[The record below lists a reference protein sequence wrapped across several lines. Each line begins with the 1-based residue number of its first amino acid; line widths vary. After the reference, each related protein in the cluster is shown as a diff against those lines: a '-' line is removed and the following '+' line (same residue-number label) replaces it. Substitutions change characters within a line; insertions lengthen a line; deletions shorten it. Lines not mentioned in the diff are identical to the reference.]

1 MPFPV
6 AVARPPAR
14 PGPPG
19 ERALFAFDGRLDTKW
34 LATADFSTGIEFDL
48 APKLLYTVCPSVEY
62 DEYEQCNS
70 PPDTAPATAISP
82 GFSASRYSIAVAS
95 DFPGRDPTAWSLQ
108 ASNDGDEWVTLDNQ
122 SAVDWE
128 HRGEAKVYE
137 ILSLDAFTSYRLTVL
152 NISDDST
159 GSTQIAELW
168 LENRPELP
176 PPTCAQIEQ
185 RLEDNSTE
193 PWYPYRPEICAHSTK
208 EFRAEPGA
216 AGAILDKKLA
226 TEYEFEILPG
236 TSLNLTVANA
246 SGIELRRYMIGTG
259 ADPDKDPVGW
269 VLHGELFGAP
279 PGSWMVLD
287 EYMNHTFDDRSDA
300 AWFAIPSHLTGLKF
314 TTVVLSIL
322 GFGDGE
328 TSTIVLSEV
337 EIAGLEDLEVEV
349 VTTTPPPTPPNSC
362 FHQLDGDALDEVV
375 CYMGFPLSPETEAPL
390 NAFDA
395 DLDTKWLGYFVD
407 MGQAIPLLEDRAPQ
421 LSYSVCPAP
430 EGNTTA
436 PDDCGDE
443 RWAFTAVAYGITSA
457 NDAPDRDPTGWIVQG
472 FSLDSQDE
480 GPEWVELD
488 RQTGVAWTDR
498 KQTKLFPIGE
508 PGEYATYRL
517 IVLETAAAADV
528 TGPDVIPRSVQLA
541 EFWLQNR
548 PEIPPPPCVQIEQ
561 PAAAEGGNS
570 TVVQIPRLPAQLDVC
585 AYSTKKFRE
594 ESAAAGAILDK
605 KLATEYEFEILPGTS
620 LNLTVANASG
630 IVLRRYM
637 IGTGADP
644 DKDPGA
650 WELIG
655 ERNNGTWTVIDR
667 KRRHSFC
674 DACRNT
680 GVWFDVKRHLQARYT
695 KLVLSLSNGG
705 SSGVDEGSVGET
717 SFAFNGQAAGTPIA
731 LSELQISSRKPA
743 AKKSRAVAK
752 KKSRPAAKAAVA
764 HREA

>member
-246 SGIELRRYMIGTG
+246 SGI
-259 ADPDKDPVGW
+259 
-269 VLHGELFGAP
+269 
-279 PGSWMVLD
+279 
-287 EYMNHTFDDRSDA
+287 
-300 AWFAIPSHLTGLKF
+300 
-314 TTVVLSIL
+314 
-322 GFGDGE
+322 
-328 TSTIVLSEV
+328 
-337 EIAGLEDLEVEV
+337 
-349 VTTTPPPTPPNSC
+349 
-362 FHQLDGDALDEVV
+362 
-375 CYMGFPLSPETEAPL
+375 
-390 NAFDA
+390 
-395 DLDTKWLGYFVD
+395 
-407 MGQAIPLLEDRAPQ
+407 
-421 LSYSVCPAP
+421 
-430 EGNTTA
+430 
-436 PDDCGDE
+436 
-443 RWAFTAVAYGITSA
+443 
-457 NDAPDRDPTGWIVQG
+457 
-472 FSLDSQDE
+472 
-480 GPEWVELD
+480 
-488 RQTGVAWTDR
+488 
-498 KQTKLFPIGE
+498 
-508 PGEYATYRL
+508 
-517 IVLETAAAADV
+517 
-528 TGPDVIPRSVQLA
+528 
-541 EFWLQNR
+541 
-548 PEIPPPPCVQIEQ
+548 
-561 PAAAEGGNS
+561 
-570 TVVQIPRLPAQLDVC
+570 
-585 AYSTKKFRE
+585 
-594 ESAAAGAILDK
+594 
-605 KLATEYEFEILPGTS
+605 
-620 LNLTVANASG
+620 
-630 IVLRRYM
+630 VLRRYM

-680 GVWFDVKRHLQARYT
+680 GVWFDVKRHMQARYISD
-695 KLVLSLSNGG
+695 KLM
-705 SSGVDEGSVGET
+705 
-717 SFAFNGQAAGTPIA
+717 
-731 LSELQISSRKPA
+731 
-743 AKKSRAVAK
+743 
-752 KKSRPAAKAAVA
+752 
-764 HREA
+764 